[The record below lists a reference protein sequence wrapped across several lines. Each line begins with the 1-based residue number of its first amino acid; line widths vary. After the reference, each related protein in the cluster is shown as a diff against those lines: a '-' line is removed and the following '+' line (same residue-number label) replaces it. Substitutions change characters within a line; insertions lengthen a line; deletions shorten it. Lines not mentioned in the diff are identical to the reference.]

1 MPEPWEFPMSVL
13 WWVLGTIGLLVVLA
27 MAAVVG
33 ALVSVIR
40 VEGRAGPEGVSG
52 RGRWGV
58 LGLDAE
64 AGDGHVVIRLLGFKI
79 ARRPLKRGVSDV
91 SEVDEEAKE
100 PEERE
105 RKRKPERARLSLA
118 ATRRLA
124 RTAWREGRRMLRHLH
139 VERLR
144 LSAVI
149 ASDDPAWTGEA
160 FGLGCVIAEAIRAAW
175 PRADVR
181 LGVDFTATEPSGS
194 AELALRL
201 RPIRLVPGAARVGWA
216 VWRER
221 RRSRQAHRAHV
232 ARETRVTAGWERR
245 AWR

>member
-1 MPEPWEFPMSVL
+1 MSVL
-13 WWVLGTIGLLVVLA
+13 WWVLGAIGLLVVLA
-27 MAAVVG
+27 AAVVVG

-40 VEGRAGPEGVSG
+40 VEGRAGPDGVSG

-58 LGLDAE
+58 LGVEADASE
-64 AGDGHVVIRLLGFKI
+64 AHAVIRLLGFRI
-79 ARRPLKRGVSDV
+79 ARRPLKRGASDV
-91 SEVDEEAKE
+91 SEGVETTKE

-105 RKRKPERARLSLA
+105 RQRKAGRTRLSLA
-118 ATRRLA
+118 STRRLA
-124 RTAWREGRRMLRHLH
+124 RTAWREGRQMLRHLH
-139 VERLR
+139 VDRLR
-144 LSAVI
+144 LHAVI

-160 FGLGCVIAEAIRAAW
+160 FGLGCVVADAIRAAW
-175 PRADVR
+175 PLADVR
-181 LGVDFTATEPSGS
+181 LGVDFTTAEPSGS

-221 RRSRQAHRAHV
+221 RRSRHARRAHV
-232 ARETRVTAGWERR
+232 ARRTRGTTGWERR

>member
-1 MPEPWEFPMSVL
+1 MSVL
-13 WWVLGTIGLLVVLA
+13 WWVLAAIGLLVALV
-27 MAAVVG
+27 AAIVVG

-58 LGLDAE
+58 LGLEAE
-64 AGDGHVVIRLLGFKI
+64 PDDGHVVFRLLGLRI
-79 ARRPLKRGVSDV
+79 ARTPLKRGGPVVSGATEGEKV
-91 SEVDEEAKE
+91 SEEQ
-100 PEERE
+100 ERQRKAE
-105 RKRKPERARLSLA
+105 RTRLSLA
-118 ATRRLA
+118 AYRRLA
-124 RTAWREGRRMLRHLH
+124 RTAWREGRQMLRHLH
-139 VERLR
+139 VDRLR
-144 LSAVI
+144 LRAVM

-160 FGLGCVIAEAIRAAW
+160 FGLGCVIANAIRATW
-175 PRADVR
+175 PQADVH
-181 LGVDFTATEPSGS
+181 LGVDFTTAEPSGS

-221 RRSRQAHRAHV
+221 RRSRHARRARV
-232 ARETRVTAGWERR
+232 ARRTRGATGWERR

>member
-1 MPEPWEFPMSVL
+1 MSVL
-13 WWVLGTIGLLVVLA
+13 WWVLGAIGLLVVLV
-27 MAAVVG
+27 AAVVVG

-58 LGLDAE
+58 LGVEAE
-64 AGDGHVVIRLLGFKI
+64 PGDGHAVFRLLGLRI
-79 ARRPLKRGVSDV
+79 ARKPLKRGG
-91 SEVDEEAKE
+91 SEASGAAKGEKE

-105 RKRKPERARLSLA
+105 RKRKPDRARLPLA
-118 ATRRLA
+118 AFRRLA
-124 RTAWREGRRMLRHLH
+124 RTAWREGRQMLGHLQ
-139 VERLR
+139 VDRLR
-144 LSAVI
+144 LRAVI

-160 FGLGCVIAEAIRAAW
+160 FGLGCVVADAIRAAW
-175 PRADVR
+175 PHADVR
-181 LGVDFTATEPSGS
+181 LGVDFTAAEPSGS

-201 RPIRLVPGAARVGWA
+201 RPVWLVPGAARIGWA

-221 RRSRQAHRAHV
+221 RRSRHARRAHV
-232 ARETRVTAGWERR
+232 ARRTRGTTGWERR

>member
-1 MPEPWEFPMSVL
+1 MDVL
-13 WWVLGTIGLLVVLA
+13 WWMLAAIGLLAALA
-27 MAAVVG
+27 AAVVVG

-58 LGLDAE
+58 IGVEADASD
-64 AGDGHVVIRLLGFKI
+64 AHAVIRLLGLRV
-79 ARRPLKRGVSDV
+79 ARRPLKRGAADV
-91 SEVDEEAKE
+91 SGAVEKSKE

-105 RKRKPERARLSLA
+105 RERRAGRTRLSLA
-118 ATRRLA
+118 AYRRLA

-139 VERLR
+139 VDRLR
-144 LSAVI
+144 LHAVV

-160 FGLGCVIAEAIRAAW
+160 FGLGYVIADAIRAAW
-175 PRADVR
+175 PQADVR
-181 LGVDFTATEPSGS
+181 LGVDFTAAEPSGS

-201 RPIRLVPGAARVGWA
+201 RPVRLVPGAARVGWA

-221 RRSRQAHRAHV
+221 RRSRHARRAHV
-232 ARETRVTAGWERR
+232 ARKTRGTTGWEGR